1 MNWSGGKDSCMAL
14 YKTLQSGEWSV
25 QALMTTF
32 QLDVQTDVDRV
43 SHHEVPSS
51 LMKAQAES
59 LGLRLDEIYLPDLPE
74 REEYEGI
81 MRKALN
87 LWSDYGIRNA
97 IFGDI
102 FLEDLRKHREDNLSM
117 AGWAAHF
124 PLWKQDTWSLAREFI
139 GLGFKAIVV
148 SVDGEKLGPDY
159 CGRSYDESFLSDL
172 PEGVDP
178 CGEHG
183 EFHTFVYD
191 GPMFQKPVLFRP
203 LETKTRNYQW
213 EGKSQDF
220 HYLVLEAN

>member
-1 MNWSGGKDSCMAL
+1 MAL

-97 IFGDI
+97 IFGVV
-102 FLEDLRKHREDNLSM
+102 S
-117 AGWAAHF
+117 
-124 PLWKQDTWSLAREFI
+124 Q
-139 GLGFKAIVV
+139 AIV
-148 SVDGEKLGPDY
+148 
-159 CGRSYDESFLSDL
+159 
-172 PEGVDP
+172 
-178 CGEHG
+178 
-183 EFHTFVYD
+183 
-191 GPMFQKPVLFRP
+191 
-203 LETKTRNYQW
+203 
-213 EGKSQDF
+213 
-220 HYLVLEAN
+220 